1 MNHGFGEEEFSLL
14 FFFSFAIFSFGM
26 NIEHSVYRD
35 SPIVYDSLS
44 PLLMHSETILYL
56 FQINSA
62 QAEVEMAKLN
72 LNFANNKTEFG
83 KI

>member
-1 MNHGFGEEEFSLL
+1 
-14 FFFSFAIFSFGM
+14 
-26 NIEHSVYRD
+26 
-35 SPIVYDSLS
+35 
-44 PLLMHSETILYL
+44 MHSDTILYL